1 MLHFLRGRIDERGPD
16 WLVLDL
22 HGSGLLVHVPAGTV
36 ETLPAVGSEVKL
48 WTHLHIREDLR
59 AIYGFGSV
67 AERGLFIQLLS
78 VTGVGPRMAL
88 AALSLLGGE
97 RLAQAIQ
104 SGDEAALA
112 RVSGVGKRTAIRI
125 ILELKGKV
133 EGVPGAPVGMV
144 SSSSDDD
151 VLESL
156 MALQFTRAEA
166 VRALSSLPLDP
177 ERGVDD
183 TLRLALQAHQ
193 ARRPQGS

>member
-1 MLHFLRGRIDERGPD
+1 MLHYLSGRIDERGPD

-22 HGSGLLVHVPAGTV
+22 RGIGLLVHVPAGTV
-36 ETLPAVGSEVKL
+36 ETLPAGGAEVKL

-67 AERGLFIQLLS
+67 AERALFGQLLG

-104 SGDEAALA
+104 SGDEQALA
-112 RVSGVGKRTAIRI
+112 RVSGVGKRTATRI
-125 ILELKGKV
+125 VLELKGKV
-133 EGVPGAPVGMV
+133 EGVPGAAAGMV
-144 SSSSDDD
+144 SGSGDDD

-166 VRALSSLPLDP
+166 VRALSALPPDP
-177 ERGVDD
+177 ERGVDE

-193 ARRPQGS
+193 ARRSPGA